1 MSEYRKGYVYIQN
14 HYAGIIEETEDGYSF
29 SYTSEYLQRPD
40 AVAAS
45 ITLPL
50 RDDAYEATILF
61 PFFDGLIPEGWLL
74 DVVSHNWK
82 INANDRF
89 GLLLLSCK
97 DCIGDVC
104 IRNEV
109 MIE

>member
-50 RDDAYEATILF
+50 RDDAYEAMILF

-89 GLLLLSCK
+89 GLLLLACK